1 MKPCIIFRYN
11 LADSGTDITEVDWE
25 TANKHCKSQND
36 SLVDIHDVQNL
47 LSHLIELQPIWSS
60 KKGQFTPW
68 IAYRGCVR
76 ESMCKSST
84 GSHLTKRTCH
94 ILQTNT
100 VGNCYFE
107 CKSKNYSY
115 GGCANNVNFFFGLQK
130 STCLCLCDNTILSH
144 ISESAKCNMLCGTT
158 ITNGECGGIGYFSMY
173 ESVNVSLPDTH
184 FRGFCLTCRQQR
196 DTSNVLLYGKGC
208 NESARGHCVMRN
220 GSVSLTFTMSFAS
233 YWMQCRN
240 HNLYIIGDTR
250 QTFCQKENNAWTGF
264 RKYKITNSTF
274 DNDSCYIIET
284 HQNTVNYKKRN
295 CTQKLFFLCKNN
307 IGQRNVPSSEYIR
320 STKSTTPTALTRES
334 LRTTYKFISNRPD
347 SFPATSFITS
357 TNDDTSLIIATSVS
371 PSPSRFFRS
380 SENMGTIV
388 GVSIAGVAVLIFVVF
403 LTIYL
408 LKRNKLQCM
417 QSNQQQA
424 KRAKVFHNTTYDDLV
439 VTNNRPEVDYA
450 NTILENDDRGNIC
463 KIEDI
468 YVEKEVEYDH
478 LNTSRQ
484 TYVTTQVDDDR
495 YGTASYLEEGSYSTL
510 SQNKNTESD
519 LEYEYS
525 VNNMPY

>member
-1 MKPCIIFRYN
+1 
-11 LADSGTDITEVDWE
+11 
-25 TANKHCKSQND
+25 
-36 SLVDIHDVQNL
+36 
-47 LSHLIELQPIWSS
+47 
-60 KKGQFTPW
+60 
-68 IAYRGCVR
+68 
-76 ESMCKSST
+76 MCQSST
-84 GSHLTKRTCH
+84 GSHLIKKTCH
-94 ILQTNT
+94 IIQNNT

-107 CKSKNYSY
+107 CKSKNNSY

-130 STCLCLCDNTILSH
+130 SMCLCLCENTMIRN
-144 ISESAKCNMLCGTT
+144 ISQSAKCNISCGAS

-173 ESVNVSLPDTH
+173 ESMNVSLPDSH
-184 FRGFCLTCRQQR
+184 FRGFCLTCRQQS
-196 DTSNVLLYGKGC
+196 DTSNVLLYSIDC
-208 NESARGHCVMRN
+208 NENAMGYCVMRN

-250 QTFCQKENNAWTGF
+250 WTFCQKEHNAWTGLQ
-264 RKYKITNSTF
+264 KYKITNSVF

-295 CTQKLFFLCKNN
+295 CTQKLFFLCKKS
-307 IGQRNVPSSEYIR
+307 VPNSEYIR
-320 STKSTTPTALTRES
+320 STKSTAPTAPTRES
-334 LRTTYKFISNRPD
+334 LRTTYKFISSRPD
-347 SFPATSFITS
+347 YFPATSFITS
-357 TNDDTSLIIATSVS
+357 TNDDTNLIIGTSVA

-380 SENMGTIV
+380 EGNTGTIV

-403 LTIYL
+403 LTICL

-439 VTNNRPEVDYA
+439 VTNNRPEVNYA

-468 YVEKEVEYDH
+468 YVEKEEKYDH
-478 LNTSRQ
+478 LNKSRQ
-484 TYVTTQVDDDR
+484 KHVTTQVDDDR

-519 LEYEYS
+519 LEYGYN
-525 VNNMPY
+525 VNNMPYVKHQLGLENSSEYN